1 MAYQSLERCEAATLA
16 AFADPTAS
24 QLAKDVAI
32 YLAHVEK
39 GIPMRTI
46 AAAKGAAPSTIL
58 RAVRRVE
65 TMRDDPLLDRTLAEL
80 EADIG
85 APLDD
90 CPSAKET
97 PVPRPKHKADMTK
110 ADKAVLR
117 RLCEPEA
124 FILVAQSAEK
134 AGVFCRTNQ
143 FRRPLAMVPVD
154 KAISYLKRDR
164 IKCVS
169 RTEISARYEVTT
181 AGRAALRRALE
192 AELPEPAT
200 GFAEAPSVF
209 SGQHQ
214 SRGERRIVNMT
225 TGEVETIKVN
235 LGESP
240 LGWLSRRKDANGNP
254 LLATEEVEAGERL
267 REDFELAQIGPS
279 VAQDW
284 RKFLSPSTTSSSGGR
299 TPSEGPMF
307 ARERVA
313 GALEALGP
321 GLSDAALRVCCF
333 HEGLEATERRMGW
346 SARSGKV
353 VLKLALQRLVD
364 HYQLPRSEGDQAI
377 AS

>member
-1 MAYQSLERCEAATLA
+1 MLYPMMDRCEAASHS
-16 AFADPTAS
+16 AFAEPTAS
-24 QLAKDVAI
+24 QRAADIAI

-39 GIPMRTI
+39 GVSMRSI
-46 AAAKGAAPSTIL
+46 AAARGAAPSTIL

-65 TMRDDPLLDRTLAEL
+65 KMRDDPLLDRALADLEAEL
-80 EADIG
+80 G
-85 APLDD
+85 APLTDH
-90 CPSAKET
+90 PRVEET
-97 PVPRPKHKADMTK
+97 RVPRKKPKAAMTK
-110 ADKAVLR
+110 ADKALMR

-124 FILVAQSAEK
+124 FLLVAQSAEK

-143 FRRPLAMVPVD
+143 FRRPLAMAPVD
-154 KAISYLKRDR
+154 KAIDYLKRDW

-192 AELPEPAT
+192 AELPQGDAAY
-200 GFAEAPSVF
+200 AETPSVF

-214 SRGERRIVNMT
+214 SRGERRVVNMT
-225 TGEVETIKVN
+225 TGEVETIRVN

-254 LLATEEVEAGERL
+254 LLAIEEVEAGERL

-284 RKFLSPSTTSSSGGR
+284 RKFLTPSTSSGGGR

-313 GALEALGP
+313 AALEALGP

-364 HYQLPRSEGDQAI
+364 HYELPRSPNSQAE

>member
-1 MAYQSLERCEAATLA
+1 MLYQPLDRCEAASQSAFTEPTTSQRA
-16 AFADPTAS
+16 A
-24 QLAKDVAI
+24 DVAI
-32 YLAHVEK
+32 YLAHIEK
-39 GIPMRTI
+39 GVSMRTI
-46 AAAKGAAPSTIL
+46 AAVRGTAPSTIL

-65 TMRDDPLLDRTLAEL
+65 KMRDDPLLDRALAEL
-80 EADIG
+80 EADLG
-85 APLDD
+85 APLSDP
-90 CPSAKET
+90 PSAEET
-97 PVPRPKHKADMTK
+97 AVPRQKPKADMTK
-110 ADKAVLR
+110 ADKALLR

-124 FILVAQSAEK
+124 FLMVAQSADK

-143 FRRPLAMVPVD
+143 FRRPLAMIPVD
-154 KAISYLKRDR
+154 KAITYLKRDW

-169 RTEISARYEVTT
+169 RTEISARYETT
-181 AGRAALRRALE
+181 SAGRAALRRALE
-192 AELPEPAT
+192 AELPKDDT
-200 GFAEAPSVF
+200 GYSETPSVF

-214 SRGERRIVNMT
+214 SRGERRVVNMT

-254 LLATEEVEAGERL
+254 LLAMEEVEAGERL

-284 RKFLSPSTTSSSGGR
+284 RKFLTPSATSGGGR

-307 ARERVA
+307 ARDRVA
-313 GALEALGP
+313 SALEALGP

-364 HYQLPRSEGDQAI
+364 HYGLPRSESHQAQ

>member
-1 MAYQSLERCEAATLA
+1 MLYHPMDQCEQASRA
-16 AFADPTAS
+16 AFNDPAIS
-24 QLAKDVAI
+24 RRAADVAI

-39 GIPMRTI
+39 GVSMRSL
-46 AAAKGAAPSTIL
+46 AAARGAAPSTIL

-65 TMRDDPLLDRTLAEL
+65 KMRDDPLLDRTLAEL
-80 EADIG
+80 EADLG
-85 APLDD
+85 APLPDRV
-90 CPSAKET
+90 PAEESAVTRKNS
-97 PVPRPKHKADMTK
+97 KADMTK
-110 ADKAVLR
+110 GDKALLR

-124 FILVAQSAEK
+124 FLLVAQSAEK

-154 KAISYLKRDR
+154 KAITYLKRDW

-169 RTEISARYEVTT
+169 RTEISARYEATT
-181 AGRAALRRALE
+181 AGRAALRRALAAE
-192 AELPEPAT
+192 APEGDSGYA
-200 GFAEAPSVF
+200 GAPSVF
-209 SGQHQ
+209 SDQHQ
-214 SRGERRIVNMT
+214 SRGERRVVNMT
-225 TGEVETIKVN
+225 TGEVETIRVN

-254 LLATEEVEAGERL
+254 LLAMEEVEAGERL

-284 RKFLSPSTTSSSGGR
+284 RKFLTPSTSSGGGR

-313 GALEALGP
+313 AAMEALGP

-364 HYQLPRSEGDQAI
+364 HYELPRSQSHQAQ

>member
-1 MAYQSLERCEAATLA
+1 MSYHSIQRCEVVTTA
-16 AFADPTAS
+16 AFAEPTAS

-32 YLAHVEK
+32 YLAHVEQ
-39 GIPMRTI
+39 GVPMRAL
-46 AAAKGAAPSTIL
+46 AAARGTAPSTIL

-65 TMRDDPLLDRTLAEL
+65 TMRDDPLLDRTLDEL
-80 EADIG
+80 EADLG
-85 APLDD
+85 APLHHRT
-90 CPSAKET
+90 SAKET
-97 PVPRPKHKADMTK
+97 TLPRTTDKAAMTK
-110 ADKAVLR
+110 ADKAILR

-124 FILVAQSAEK
+124 FLLVAQRAEK

-143 FRRPLAMVPVD
+143 FRRPLAMIPVD
-154 KAISYLKRDR
+154 KAISYLKRDW
-164 IKCVS
+164 IKCAS
-169 RTEISARYEVTT
+169 RTEVSARYETT
-181 AGRAALRRALE
+181 SVGRAALRRALE
-192 AELPEPAT
+192 ADLPEPAT
-200 GFAEAPSVF
+200 GFAETPSVF

-214 SRGERRIVNMT
+214 SRGERRVVNMT
-225 TGEVETIKVN
+225 TGEVETIRVN

-254 LLATEEVEAGERL
+254 LLAMEEVEAGERL

-284 RKFLSPSTTSSSGGR
+284 RKFLSPSTTSSSGR

-313 GALEALGP
+313 AALEALGP

-364 HYQLPRSEGDQAI
+364 HYELPRSNTHQAQ

>member
-1 MAYQSLERCEAATLA
+1 
-16 AFADPTAS
+16 
-24 QLAKDVAI
+24 
-32 YLAHVEK
+32 
-39 GIPMRTI
+39 
-46 AAAKGAAPSTIL
+46 
-58 RAVRRVE
+58 
-65 TMRDDPLLDRTLAEL
+65 
-80 EADIG
+80 
-85 APLDD
+85 
-90 CPSAKET
+90 
-97 PVPRPKHKADMTK
+97 
-110 ADKAVLR
+110 
-117 RLCEPEA
+117 
-124 FILVAQSAEK
+124 
-134 AGVFCRTNQ
+134 
-143 FRRPLAMVPVD
+143 MVPVD
-154 KAISYLKRDR
+154 KAISYLKRDW

-169 RTEISARYEVTT
+169 RSEVGARYETT
-181 AGRAALRRALE
+181 SVGRAALRRALK
-192 AELPEPAT
+192 AELPDPAT
-200 GFAEAPSVF
+200 GMAEAPSVF

-214 SRGERRIVNMT
+214 SRGERRVVNMT

-240 LGWLSRRKDANGNP
+240 LGWLSRRKDANGNT
-254 LLATEEVEAGERL
+254 LLGMEEVEAGERL

-284 RKFLSPSTTSSSGGR
+284 RKFLSPSTSSGSGR

-313 GALEALGP
+313 AALEALGP

-364 HYQLPRSEGDQAI
+364 FYQLPRWESHQAI

>member
-1 MAYQSLERCEAATLA
+1 MSYQPLQRCEEATSA
-16 AFADPTAS
+16 AFMNRTAS
-24 QLAKDVAI
+24 QLARDVAI

-39 GIPMRTI
+39 GVPMRSI
-46 AAAKGAAPSTIL
+46 AVARGAAPSTIQ

-80 EADIG
+80 EADIST
-85 APLDD
+85 PLLDR
-90 CPSAKET
+90 PSAKET
-97 PVPRPKHKADMTK
+97 TLTRKKDKADMTR
-110 ADKAVLR
+110 ADKALLR

-124 FILVAQSAEK
+124 FLLVAQSAEK

-154 KAISYLKRDR
+154 KAISYLKRDW
-164 IKCVS
+164 IKYVS
-169 RTEISARYEVTT
+169 RSEVGARYETT
-181 AGRAALRRALE
+181 SVGRAALRRALK
-192 AELPEPAT
+192 AELPDPAT
-200 GFAEAPSVF
+200 GMAEAPSVF

-214 SRGERRIVNMT
+214 SRGERRVVNMT

-235 LGESP
+235 LGESS
-240 LGWLSRRKDANGNP
+240 LGWLSRRKDANGNT
-254 LLATEEVEAGERL
+254 LLGMEEVEAGERL

-284 RKFLSPSTTSSSGGR
+284 RKFLSPSTSSGSGR
-299 TPSEGPMF
+299 TQSEGPMF
-307 ARERVA
+307 AQERVA
-313 GALEALGP
+313 AALEALGP

-364 HYQLPRSEGDQAI
+364 CYQLPRSESHQAI

>member
-1 MAYQSLERCEAATLA
+1 MSYQSLERCEAATSA
-16 AFADPTAS
+16 AFAEPTAS

-85 APLDD
+85 APLDHD
-90 CPSAKET
+90 PSAKET
-97 PVPRPKHKADMTK
+97 TVPRPTYKAEMTK
-110 ADKAVLR
+110 ADKAALR

-154 KAISYLKRDR
+154 KAITYLKREW

-169 RTEISARYEVTT
+169 RTEISARYEATT
-181 AGRAALRRALE
+181 VGRAALRRALE
-192 AELPEPAT
+192 ADLPEPAT
-200 GFAEAPSVF
+200 GFAETPSVF

-284 RKFLSPSTTSSSGGR
+284 RKFLSPSTTSGGGR

-313 GALEALGP
+313 AALETLGP

-364 HYQLPRSEGDQAI
+364 HYDLPRSEAHQAI